1 MQNPHKKR
9 QVATQLSP
17 ALSPYKNM
25 ITEIQNLRTYETQDV
40 VNSLFDQVMQ
50 AYEDKDIDKNE
61 LIQCFHELADQQ
73 YHQYEPM
80 PIDKCNNIER
90 WSLKTFDLSNQDDVN
105 TLIPLAHSLAF
116 TIDTV
121 QNIASGVSDA
131 DLKNEFTDMLKNTKE
146 NRINPYWDLEKLSSK
161 KR

>member
-1 MQNPHKKR
+1 
-9 QVATQLSP
+9 
-17 ALSPYKNM
+17 M